1 MSTIVRVSPYVFPG
15 MKNQDEIKKIKKF
28 KRDRITVDDILSIVA
43 KNCCVNISDIT
54 SRVRKRE
61 VIDARFIFAHILKFE
76 FSYTYERIGALLERD
91 HTSIIHAVE
100 THKERYH
107 MYPEYKEVTDGIHEE
122 IRLIIE

>member
-28 KRDRITVDDILSIVA
+28 KRDRISIDDILSIVA
-43 KNCCVNISDIT
+43 KNCGVNVSDIT
-54 SRVRKRE
+54 SRIRKHGI
-61 VIDARFIFAHILKFE
+61 IDARFMFAYTLKNE
-76 FSYTYERIGALLERD
+76 FNYTYEHIGEILDRD
-91 HTSIIHAVE
+91 HTTIIHAVN

-107 MYPEYKEVTDGIHEE
+107 QYTDYKEVADCIHEE